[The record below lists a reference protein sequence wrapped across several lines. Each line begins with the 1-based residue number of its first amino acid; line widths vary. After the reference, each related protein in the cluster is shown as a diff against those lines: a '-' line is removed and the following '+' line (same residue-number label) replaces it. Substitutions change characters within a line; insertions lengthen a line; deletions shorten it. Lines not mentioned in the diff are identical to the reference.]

1 MFESGNVLDGFLAV
15 RADLQEIKFKNRDGI
30 RQELGERAIRVR
42 TQLRFAR
49 ILKNMRQSSRAFGKE
64 RKPPAARRFSQ
75 LMSSVIQPGEI
86 IPGAPRL
93 DPPGRITPPT
103 MAAPGCS
110 RA

>member
-49 ILKNMRQSSRAFGKE
+49 VLKNMRQSSGDFGKE
-64 RKPPAARRFSQ
+64 RKSPAARGFSQ
-75 LMSSVIQPGEI
+75 LMSRVIQPGRVN
-86 IPGAPRL
+86 PGGLWL
-93 DPPGRITPPT
+93 DPQRGILPPIMQT
-103 MAAPGCS
+103 
-110 RA
+110 